1 MLCNIRFMPGDAP
14 VAEQVRLM
22 LPSLPRAERRVAMTL
37 LEDYPA
43 AGLETVASLATR
55 AGTSGPTVLRL
66 AARLGFTGFAELQ
79 QALRDE
85 LTDRHASPLAQ
96 YGKRDGAAAG
106 SRAGEVKPELVKT
119 AGGVLLHG
127 IESSFGRL
135 NWHHVERSIG
145 LLADQRRPV
154 VTAGGRFSGLL
165 ARYLALHLQ
174 ELRPGVTWVGELER
188 MGTLLDIGRRHV
200 VVVFDFRRYQRDTVR
215 LGRAAARQGATLL
228 LATDPWLSPLAADA
242 DLILPVEV
250 EAPSP
255 FDSLV
260 PAMAL
265 VEMLVAGVVNALGDQ
280 PRERIA
286 RYDRLW
292 RDDAFEYAPS
302 E

>member
-1 MLCNIRFMPGDAP
+1 MPREAP

-37 LEDYPA
+37 LDDYPS
-43 AGLETVASLATR
+43 AGLETVASLAAR

-66 AARLGFTGFAELQ
+66 ASRLGFSGFAELQ

-96 YGKRDGAAAG
+96 YGKRDSAAT
-106 SRAGEVKPELVKT
+106 SRAGAVKPELVKT
-119 AGGVLLHG
+119 AGGVLLRG

-135 NWHHVERSIG
+135 NWDHVERSIG
-145 LLADQRRPV
+145 LLADQRHPV
-154 VTAGGRFSGLL
+154 VTAGGRFSGFL
-165 ARYLALHLQ
+165 ACYLALHLQ

-215 LGRAAARQGATLL
+215 LGRTAARQGATLL
-228 LATDPWLSPLAADA
+228 LVTDPWLSPLAADA

-265 VEMLVAGVVNALGDQ
+265 AEMLVAGVVDALGDQ

-292 RDDAFEYAPS
+292 RDDGFEYAPS
-302 E
+302 G

>member
-1 MLCNIRFMPGDAP
+1 MLREAP

-22 LPSLPRAERRVAMTL
+22 LPSLPRAERRVAITL
-37 LEDYPA
+37 LGDYPA
-43 AGLETVASLATR
+43 AGLETVASLAAR

-66 AARLGFTGFAELQ
+66 ASRLGFSGFAELQ

-96 YGKRDGAAAG
+96 YGHRDGAAGIRTAG
-106 SRAGEVKPELVKT
+106 VKPELVT
-119 AGGVLLHG
+119 AAGSVLLRG

-135 NWHHVERSIG
+135 NRDHVERSIG
-145 LLADQRRPV
+145 LLADQRHPV

-174 ELRPGVTWVGELER
+174 ELRPGVTWAGDLER
-188 MGTLLDIGRRHV
+188 TGTLLDVGRRHV

-215 LGRAAARQGATLL
+215 LGRAAARQGATVLL
-228 LATDPWLSPLAADA
+228 VTDPWLSPLAADA
-242 DLILPVEV
+242 DVILPVEV
-250 EAPSP
+250 GAPSP

-260 PAMAL
+260 PALAL
-265 VEMLVAGVVNALGDQ
+265 AEMLVAGVVDALGDQ

-292 RDDAFEYAPS
+292 RDDGFEYTPS
-302 E
+302 

>member
-1 MLCNIRFMPGDAP
+1 MPREAP
-14 VAEQVRLM
+14 VAEQVRLT
-22 LPSLPRAERRVAMTL
+22 LPSLPRAERRVAITL
-37 LEDYPA
+37 LGDYPA
-43 AGLETVASLATR
+43 AGLETVASLAAR

-66 AARLGFTGFAELQ
+66 ASRLGFTGFAELQ

-96 YGKRDGAAAG
+96 YGKRDGAAGIRAAG
-106 SRAGEVKPELVKT
+106 VQPELVT
-119 AGGVLLHG
+119 SAGSVLLRG

-135 NWHHVERSIG
+135 NRDHVERSIG
-145 LLADQRRPV
+145 LLADQRHPV

-174 ELRPGVTWVGELER
+174 ELRPGVTWAGELER
-188 MGTLLDIGRRHV
+188 TGTLLDVGRRHV

-215 LGRAAARQGATLL
+215 LGRAAARQGATVLL
-228 LATDPWLSPLAADA
+228 VTDPWLSPLAADA
-242 DLILPVEV
+242 DVILPVEV
-250 EAPSP
+250 GAPSP

-260 PAMAL
+260 PALAL
-265 VEMLVAGVVNALGDQ
+265 AEMLVAGVVDALGDQ

-292 RDDAFEYAPS
+292 RDDGFEYTPS
-302 E
+302 

>member
-1 MLCNIRFMPGDAP
+1 MPREAP

-22 LPSLPRAERRVAMTL
+22 LPSLPRAERRVAITL
-37 LEDYPA
+37 LGDYPA
-43 AGLETVASLATR
+43 AGLETVASLAAR

-66 AARLGFTGFAELQ
+66 ASRLGFTGFAELQ

-96 YGKRDGAAAG
+96 YGKRDGAAGIRAAG
-106 SRAGEVKPELVKT
+106 VQPELVT
-119 AGGVLLHG
+119 SAGSVLLRG

-135 NWHHVERSIG
+135 NRDHVERSIG
-145 LLADQRRPV
+145 LLADQRHPV

-174 ELRPGVTWVGELER
+174 ELRPGVTWAGELER
-188 MGTLLDIGRRHV
+188 TGTLLDVGRRHV

-215 LGRAAARQGATLL
+215 LGRAAARQGATVLL
-228 LATDPWLSPLAADA
+228 VTDPWLSPLAADA
-242 DLILPVEV
+242 DVILPVEV
-250 EAPSP
+250 GAPSP

-260 PAMAL
+260 PALAL
-265 VEMLVAGVVNALGDQ
+265 AEMLVAGVVDALGDQ

-292 RDDAFEYAPS
+292 RDDGFEYTPS
-302 E
+302 

>member
-1 MLCNIRFMPGDAP
+1 MPREAP

-37 LEDYPA
+37 LGDYPA

-66 AARLGFTGFAELQ
+66 ASRLGFTGFAELQ

-96 YGKRDGAAAG
+96 YGRRDGATTG
-106 SRAGEVKPELVKT
+106 IRAGGVQPELVTT
-119 AGGVLLHG
+119 AGSVLLRG

-135 NWHHVERSIG
+135 NRDHVERSIG
-145 LLADQRRPV
+145 LLADPRHPV

-174 ELRPGVTWVGELER
+174 QLRPGVTWTGEPER
-188 MGTLLDIGRRHV
+188 MGALLDIGRRHV

-215 LGRAAARQGATLL
+215 LGRAAARQGATVLL
-228 LATDPWLSPLAADA
+228 ITDPWLSPLAADA

-265 VEMLVAGVVNALGDQ
+265 AEMLVAGVVDTLGDQ

-286 RYDRLW
+286 RYDQLW
-292 RDDAFEYAPS
+292 RDDGFEYSPS
-302 E
+302 D